1 MGSFYSTCSV
11 SHMTLTNQKTSILLL
26 VPGYSQDFQE
36 HKNMIVSN
44 DGSQAFFSPF
54 GFPIHGEYDDYGHI
68 YNIKRDKNVEMLE
81 EYFGVDIETILNNI
95 GDDRDIPDELKNKEF
110 YLTLAKTYFRTEVL
124 EYLEQG
130 WDKFNLENPTKYSSS
145 ERVNTLL
152 KLLEKRSNKKVI
164 TTKERDE
171 LYEKMRNKTLTEDER
186 YILMEDL
193 RDGNGGYDFN
203 KKTYIATLA
212 NENMF
217 SVLPITMD
225 FKEEIMK
232 QYCMLIN
239 LGWKLRRI
247 LLPSDYGSQDSNWTE
262 LYNFNNFVNEL
273 LVEDIRKSVE
283 DHKRWGNEAS
293 NEEMDIISHH
303 HQVKR
308 DRKINMLID

>member
-26 VPGYSQDFQE
+26 VPGYCQDFNEQ
-36 HKNMIVSN
+36 KNMIASN
-44 DGSQAFFSPF
+44 DGCQAFFSPF
-54 GFPIHGEYDDYGHI
+54 GFPIHGEYDDYGYI
-68 YNIKRDKNVEMLE
+68 SDIKRDKNVEMIE

-130 WDKFNLENPTKYSSS
+130 WDKFNLENPNKYSTS

-152 KLLEKRSNKKVI
+152 KLIEKKTNKKPLSS
-164 TTKERDE
+164 KERDN
-171 LYEKMRNKTLTEDER
+171 LYEKMTNKTLTEDER
-186 YILMEDL
+186 DILLEDL
-193 RDGNGGYDFN
+193 RGGNGGYDFN
-203 KKTYIATLA
+203 HKTYIASLA
-212 NENMF
+212 KENMF
-217 SVLPITMD
+217 SVLPITLE
-225 FKEEIMK
+225 FKDEIMK
-232 QYCMLIN
+232 QYSMIIN

-262 LYNFNNFVNEL
+262 LYNFNDFVNEL
-273 LVEDIRKSVE
+273 LVEDIKKKVE

-293 NEEMDIISHH
+293 VSEMEIISHH